1 MDVSESGNDGTQ
13 GGNGDSRRPD
23 IIALT
28 GGKGGVGKTSVA
40 VNLALTLAR
49 SGRRVLLL
57 DGDTDLANVSILL
70 GLYPTRTL
78 EHAMAGECRLA
89 DVIQEGPH
97 GLHIIAGASGVQ
109 RCMDLDIGDAQ
120 SVLRELAGMERAY
133 DTILIDTAS
142 GLRPAALHMIA
153 AASLACVVI
162 TPDPASLTDAFSL
175 LRVLQRRGYRRTP
188 GVVVNMAAGASQ
200 ARAVYRRFSGAT
212 RRHLGMDAEYIG
224 AIWRDESIR
233 QSVELQRPVAML
245 SESDPSSRQFVSL
258 ANQLMVYLDRVP
270 SRRAGLAAYWYHRS
284 QRQQEMAPQAA
295 LPGTPGESSRKGA
308 TTPDRGGTIQDS
320 APESRCQALF
330 AEVEHMLAEQ
340 PRNAPLREAVLRGTS
355 ALLSLMASSPEPS
368 APVPDASYSRE
379 DFGSQGRLLAQLKSQ
394 PDSMRVDGFLAAFSA
409 SLPSSPPLTGDHPVA
424 PVSQGPDE
432 S

>member
-1 MDVSESGNDGTQ
+1 MP
-13 GGNGDSRRPD
+13 GGSSRPD

-49 SGRRVLLL
+49 GGRRVLLL
-57 DGDTDLANVSILL
+57 DADTDLANVSILL

-109 RCMDLDIGDAQ
+109 RCMDMDPGDAG
-120 SVLRELAGMERAY
+120 SVLRDLAGMEQAY

-153 AASLACVVI
+153 AAALACVVI

-200 ARAVYRRFSGAT
+200 AREVFRRFSGAT
-212 RRHLGMDAEYIG
+212 HRHLEMDTEYIG
-224 AIWRDESIR
+224 AIWRDESIQ
-233 QSVELQRPVAML
+233 QSVELQRPVALL
-245 SESDPSSRQFVSL
+245 SESDPSSRQFISL
-258 ANQLMVYLDRVP
+258 ADQLIRHLSQLPARK
-270 SRRAGLAAYWYHRS
+270 SGLAAYWYHRS
-284 QRQQEMAPQAA
+284 HRQQEV
-295 LPGTPGESSRKGA
+295 
-308 TTPDRGGTIQDS
+308 S
-320 APESRCQALF
+320 APETVSPSPATADTGAQGEAPTGVKVGHESTSPDTPREQCRALF
-330 AEVEHMLAEQ
+330 ADLQQLLAERPQ
-340 PRNAPLREAVLRGTS
+340 DALLRQEALRGAS
-355 ALLSLMASSPEPS
+355 ALLSGMAAEPEVSLLPRSIGYSSTG
-368 APVPDASYSRE
+368 
-379 DFGSQGRLLAQLKSQ
+379 FGSQDALLATLKSQ
-394 PDSMRVDGFLAAFSA
+394 PDSVRVEDFLAALA
-409 SLPSSPPLTGDHPVA
+409 DNYD
-424 PVSQGPDE
+424 Q
-432 S
+432 